1 MTAFRPKFVTFDLYG
16 TLTWFQ
22 MTDMAREVF
31 KDRIPADRMEAFV
44 SDFSSYR
51 YDEVLGAWKPYDEV
65 IKNATRRVC
74 RRWGID
80 YVEAEGQL
88 FYDAIPTWGPHPD
101 VPEPLAR
108 VAKEFPL
115 VMLSNASDNQ
125 IGSNVAKLGAPVHRV
140 LTAEQ
145 AQAYKPRFRAF
156 EYMLD
161 ELGCGPEDILHVSA
175 SIRYDIL
182 SAHYLGIGHK
192 VYVNRGY
199 EPSTPAYGYAEIRD
213 IGGLPGVLGL

>member
-16 TLTWFQ
+16 TLIWFQ
-22 MTDMAREVF
+22 MTDMAREVY
-31 KDRIPADRMEAFV
+31 KDRVPADRMEAFV
-44 SDFSSYR
+44 RDFSSYR
-51 YDEVLGAWKPYDEV
+51 YDEVLGPWKPYGDV
-65 IKNATRRVC
+65 IKNATRRTC
-74 RRWGID
+74 ERWGID
-80 YVEAEGQL
+80 YVEAEGQA
-88 FYDAIPTWGPHPD
+88 FYDAVPTWGPHAD
-101 VPEPLAR
+101 VPEALAR
-108 VAKEFPL
+108 LAKEYPL

-182 SAHYLGIGHK
+182 SAHYLGITNK

-199 EPSTPAYGYAEIRD
+199 EPSTPAYGYHEIRD

>member
-1 MTAFRPKFVTFDLYG
+1 MTTFRPKFVTFDLYG
-16 TLTWFQ
+16 TLIWFQ
-22 MTDMAREVF
+22 MTEMAREVY

-51 YDEVLGAWKPYDEV
+51 YDEVLGAWKPYGDV

-74 RRWGID
+74 ARWRID
-80 YVEAEGQL
+80 YVEAEGQA
-88 FYDAIPTWGPHPD
+88 FYDAVPTWGPHPD
-101 VPEPLAR
+101 VSGPLAR

-125 IGSNVAKLGAPVHRV
+125 IGANVEKLGAPVHRV
-140 LTAEQ
+140 LTAQQ

-161 ELGCGPEDILHVSA
+161 ELGCGPENILHVSA

-182 SAHYLGIGHK
+182 SAHYLGIKNK

-199 EPSTPAYGYAEIRD
+199 EPSTPAYGYHEIRD
-213 IGGLPGVLGL
+213 IGGLPCVLGL

>member
-1 MTAFRPKFVTFDLYG
+1 MTAFRPKFITFDLYG

-22 MTDMAREVF
+22 MTDMARKVF
-31 KDRIPADRMEAFV
+31 KDRVPADRMEAFV
-44 SDFSSYR
+44 NDFSSYR
-51 YDEVLGAWKPYDEV
+51 YDEVLGAWKPYDQV
-65 IKNATRRVC
+65 IKSATRRVC
-74 RRWGID
+74 ARWGVD
-80 YVEAEGQL
+80 YVEAEGQA

-115 VMLSNASDNQ
+115 VMLSNASNNQ
-125 IGSNVAKLGAPVHRV
+125 IASNVAKLGATVHRV

-175 SIRYDIL
+175 SIRYDIM
-182 SAHYLGIGHK
+182 SAHYLGIKHK
-192 VYVNRGY
+192 VYVNRSY
-199 EPSTPAYGYAEIRD
+199 EPSTPAYGYREIRD
-213 IGGLPGVLGL
+213 IGGLPGVVGL